1 LVGKL
6 RLHFTSLVLLALT
19 FFKPFVLDHFPTNGN
34 FFHRVAV
41 LVAIASG
48 GIAVTECLG
57 VVLVVG
63 RAAGIDL
70 LNHL

>member
-1 LVGKL
+1 MVSEL
-6 RLHFTSLVLLALT
+6 RLHFTSFFLLALT
-19 FFKPFVLDHFPTNGN
+19 FFKPFVLDHVPTHGDL
-34 FFHRVAV
+34 FHRVAV
-41 LVAIASG
+41 LVEIASG

-63 RAAGIDL
+63 RAAGVDL